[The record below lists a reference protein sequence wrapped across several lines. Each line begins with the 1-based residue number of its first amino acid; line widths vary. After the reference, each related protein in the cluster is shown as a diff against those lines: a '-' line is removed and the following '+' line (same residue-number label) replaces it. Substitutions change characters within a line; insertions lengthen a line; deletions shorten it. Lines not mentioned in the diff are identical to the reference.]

1 MADDD
6 SSQDKTEEPTARKL
20 EKAREEGQVPRSK
33 ELNTTFL
40 LILGAGGLIMF
51 GGNIAQ
57 ALINIMSTGFSFTR
71 EMTQDTSQMGMYLVY
86 AASEIAESL
95 WPFLAILFVASIAG
109 SVALGGWLFSTKALA
124 PKFSRMNPIK
134 GLGRMFSLKS
144 LVELVKAIAKV
155 SLVVVA
161 AVLIIQSQTPT
172 LLGLADQN
180 VIPAMETAANFLGWS
195 FLFLSCTM
203 IVVALI
209 DVPFQIFDHTKNLKM
224 TKQEVKDEFKD
235 TEGKPEVKQKIRQL
249 QMEMA
254 QRRMMQDVPQAD
266 VVITNPTHFSVALRY
281 KPEEDAAP
289 ILLAKGHD
297 QIALK
302 IREIAKENDV
312 EIVEAP
318 ALARSVYHHSDI
330 GHEIPSG
337 LYMAVAQVLAY
348 VFQLKQFKRRV
359 IPRPV
364 QPDFPVPDDLKYDGT

>member
-1 MADDD
+1 MAEND
-6 SSQDKTEEPTARKL
+6 SSQEKTEEPTGRRL

-40 LILGAGGLIMF
+40 LIIGAGGLLVF
-51 GGNIAQ
+51 GTNIAN
-57 ALINIMSTGFSFTR
+57 AVIHVMRASFSFPRTA
-71 EMTQDTSQMGMYLVY
+71 TQDTSQMGMYLAN
-86 AASEIAESL
+86 AAVELAQGVL
-95 WPFLAILFVASIAG
+95 PFLILLFFSAIAG
-109 SVALGGWLFSTKALA
+109 SVVLGGWLFSTKALA
-124 PKFSRMNPIK
+124 PKFSRMDPIK
-134 GLGRMFSLKS
+134 GLAKIVSLKS
-144 LVELVKAIAKV
+144 LVELLKAIAKV
-155 SLVVVA
+155 LLVVAVA
-161 AVLIIQSQTPT
+161 ILIIRTQTPK

-180 VIPAMETAANFLGWS
+180 VIPAMETAATLLGWS
-195 FLFLSCTM
+195 FFYLACTM
-203 IVVALI
+203 IVISLI

-235 TEGKPEVKQKIRQL
+235 TEGKPEVKRKVRQL

-302 IREIAKENDV
+302 IREIAKQHDV
-312 EIVEAP
+312 EIVEAAP
-318 ALARSVYHHSDI
+318 LARAVYHHSDI

-348 VFQLKQFKRRV
+348 VFQLKQFRRRV
-359 IPRPV
+359 ISRPEK
-364 QPDFPVPDDLKYDGT
+364 PDFPIPDDLKYDGS